1 MSKLRSRKQSTSA
14 HHPIVK
20 LVMAVGGALDLPLDA
35 ATQTFA
41 FLGRKSSGKTYA
53 AGKLVELLF
62 DAGVQVVVIDTVGNW
77 YGLRLGVDGTS
88 PGLAIPV
95 IGGLRGDIP
104 IEESSGELIANML
117 ADTGSSA
124 VLDISQ
130 FSLSARQRFATA
142 FGERLWLRKKSDHH
156 PRPLHLV
163 IEESQLI
170 IPQLVRPGQQRMV
183 GIYEEIVRLG
193 RNYGIGV
200 SMVSQRPQSVNKE
213 VLNQTECLFV
223 FQTAGPQERD
233 ALHKWVV
240 TQGGDT
246 HLVRELP
253 SLPTGTG
260 YVWSPQWLRKFERVT
275 IALKRTF
282 DSSATPKVGVKV
294 IAGELMPLYLDKLRA
309 QMHDVIERAKAEDPR
324 ELRKQ
329 ITALRRELEAERKK
343 IQEPKVSG
351 MPIADQE
358 ILRRISAQLVESAA
372 ELSALPNGIRLLQ
385 EGDSQRA
392 RHKRE
397 SSYNAP
403 LLVVD
408 DVAAPTTP
416 EERARLAEWFE
427 RDMATGPGRV
437 HHLGDLAE
445 LHVKPPVRLQEPQ
458 RRARSAASRQPALG
472 PLPSAGGQRRMLTAF
487 AQRPTGLSMKQL
499 GVRAGMSSRSG
510 TFARYLTHFRA
521 QGWIVGSKS
530 GMQITEAGLAALGQF
545 EPLPEGRDLLGHWL
559 SELGNGGLSRILSVV
574 ASAYPKELQ
583 LDEVCRRADM
593 AKSGTFARYV
603 TKLRSL
609 ELVEGRG
616 ALRAS
621 DELFGGSNE

>member
-1 MSKLRSRKQSTSA
+1 
-14 HHPIVK
+14 
-20 LVMAVGGALDLPLDA
+20 MAVLGALDLPLDA

-62 DAGVQVVVIDTVGNW
+62 DAGVQVVVLDTVGNW
-77 YGLRLGVDGTS
+77 YGLRLAADGTS

-183 GIYEEIVRLG
+183 GIFEEIVRLG

-200 SMVSQRPQSVNKE
+200 SMISQRPQSVNKE

-253 SLPTGTG
+253 GLPTGTG
-260 YVWSPQWLRKFERVT
+260 YVWSPQWLRKFERVK
-275 IALKRTF
+275 IAPKRTF
-282 DSSATPKVGVKV
+282 DSSATPKVGVKAV
-294 IAGELMPLYLDKLRA
+294 AGELTPLDLDKLRA

-329 ITALRRELEAERKK
+329 IAALRRELEAERKK
-343 IQEPKVSG
+343 NLEAEGPKGPVL

-372 ELSALPNGIRLLQ
+372 ELSALPNGIRMVDPMSLTSAEQ
-385 EGDSQRA
+385 SRG
-392 RHKRE
+392 RHASIGRV
-397 SSYNAP
+397 P
-403 LLVVD
+403 
-408 DVAAPTTP
+408 
-416 EERARLAEWFE
+416 ARL
-427 RDMATGPGRV
+427 GRTIPPLP
-437 HHLGDLAE
+437 HLSDLAE
-445 LHVKPPVRLQEPQ
+445 LIHVKPPVRPQEPQ
-458 RRARSAASRQPALG
+458 RRGGSAVPSQLALG

-487 AQRPTGLSMKQL
+487 AQRPVGLSMRQL

-545 EPLPEGRDLLGHWL
+545 EPLPEGKVLLDYWL
-559 SELGNGGLSRILSVV
+559 SELGNGGMSRILKVV
-574 ASAYPKELQ
+574 ASAYPEQ
-583 LDEVCRRADM
+583 LPLEEIGKRADM
-593 AKSGTFARYV
+593 SWNSGTFARYV

-609 ELVEGRG
+609 ELVDGRG

-621 DELFGGSNE
+621 DELFGGIE